1 MIQRYAEDTLY
12 IDWSIIAGKR
22 LTNDISQGVMMTHNN
37 VASNVG
43 AVNQL
48 TTMYANDVHIS
59 YLPLA
64 HIYECVTTINLIVV
78 GAAIGFWHG
87 VCN

>member
-1 MIQRYAEDTLY
+1 ML
-12 IDWSIIAGKR
+12 
-22 LTNDISQGVMMTHNN
+22 THNN
-37 VASNVG
+37 AASNVG

-48 TTMYANDVHIS
+48 TTMYPNDVHIS

-87 VCN
+87 VRDLRKYVSCSYLI